1 MLEWLG
7 IIVFIGLI
15 LVFFYRQAIH
25 EFRINQANA
34 TQRSEILE
42 LWKERVPLVIR
53 ELPRMSLWTREDIME
68 RACYEQVAL
77 FKDQSLA
84 EWIRSVSLLS
94 GAGGVDGEGGKS
106 EIRCPWYS
114 PQAERIAGVTGISI
128 WAERY
133 LHPLMGSFW
142 YMARYHS
149 WAGSVGV
156 HRTYASWTCILPVE
170 GELVV
175 TIFPGSM
182 EPYLPVEWRGTFP
195 SEWTKRDTP
204 FAADIKYMD
213 IVVRPGTCLFL
224 PPHWFVSWSSATLS
238 MVYTI
243 SYHTPISL
251 IAFRLAEAEANR
263 QGLSNKTNFYK

>member
-7 IIVFIGLI
+7 IIVLVGLI
-15 LVFFYRQAIH
+15 LVFFYRQEIP

-34 TQRSEILE
+34 SQRTEILE
-42 LWKERVPLVIR
+42 LWKEHVPLVIR
-53 ELPRMSLWTREDIME
+53 ELPRMSLWTREDVME
-68 RACYEQVAL
+68 RPCYEQVPL

-84 EWIRSVSLLS
+84 EWIRSVSPK
-94 GAGGVDGEGGKS
+94 GEGGEGESGVVAS
-106 EIRCPWYS
+106 EVRCPWYS

-128 WAERY
+128 WAKQY
-133 LHPLMGSFW
+133 LHPLLCSFW

-170 GELVV
+170 GDIVV

-182 EPYLPVEWRGTFP
+182 EQYLPVEWKGSFP
-195 SEWTKRDTP
+195 SKWTKRDTP
-204 FAADIKYMD
+204 FVGDIKYMD

-224 PPHWFVSWSSATLS
+224 PPHWFVSWSSSTMS
-238 MVYTI
+238 MVYTV

-251 IAFRLAEAEANR
+251 VAFRLAEAR
-263 QGLSNKTNFYK
+263 GPKS